1 MCLLIFCSAPLLPL
15 EWKTR
20 LLKNGRYSVSVV
32 AAADARVLAAGS
44 LVYCEMRI
52 SGTGYVKRKALLYY
66 PLGKKH
72 AKVFSN

>member
-1 MCLLIFCSAPLLPL
+1 MLILFSVPLLPL

-32 AAADARVLAAGS
+32 AAADAKVLAAGS

-66 PLGKKH
+66 PSGEKH
-72 AKVFSN
+72 IQCLASDK